1 MKIFYIFQLIY
12 VLNIQWIINAN
23 LNDATKSKNIQEVNC
38 GQNKTDSEITD
49 SFPFPVQSNPMLPKP
64 SMTYGLMT
72 NGRINSIE
80 IINQKTCIP
89 SIIFCLKNL
98 EKLVINNSYFCD
110 SSKQING
117 KMEYLPEQI
126 IKLEKLKTLKISHVN
141 LISLPNVIGNL
152 PSLKDLTISHV
163 NLRFLPKTIGNLFNL
178 KDLSISHANIAFLP
192 ETIGNLSHLRYLSIC
207 NTPLRSLPKTI
218 SNIKSLERIT
228 LKYNPQLHSIRKI
241 HDLPALYTL
250 DVRHCSVQDLPR
262 NLPKLND
269 LYMSSNKLAKLNFDI
284 GTLSNKK
291 NKSQNFEFD
300 NNYIELIAPEIR
312 YVHTLSRL
320 HLAQNQL
327 HTLPDD
333 IFNMTRLTYLNLSNN
348 NFSTYDNQHLNKR
361 FSETNPELEVVF

>member
-1 MKIFYIFQLIY
+1 MKIFYILQLIY
-12 VLNIQWIINAN
+12 LLNIQWIINAN
-23 LNDATKSKNIQEVNC
+23 LNDATKSKNIQEINC

-49 SFPFPVQSNPMLPKP
+49 SFPFSVQLNPALTK
-64 SMTYGLMT
+64 SSITYGLMT
-72 NGRINSIE
+72 NGRINYIQIVDE
-80 IINQKTCIP
+80 KFCIP
-89 SIIFCLKNL
+89 SNIFCLKYL
-98 EKLVINNSYFCD
+98 ETLIINNSYFCD
-110 SSKQING
+110 SNG
-117 KMEYLPEQI
+117 RNYLPEQI
-126 IKLEKLKTLKISHVN
+126 IKLKKLQTLKISHVN
-141 LISLPNVIGNL
+141 LISLPNIIGNL
-152 PSLKDLTISHV
+152 SSLKDLTISHV

-178 KDLSISHANIAFLP
+178 KDLSISHANLAFLP

-228 LKYNPQLHSIRKI
+228 LKYNPQLQSIRNI

-250 DVRHCSVQDLPR
+250 DIRHCSIQDLPR

-269 LYMSSNKLAKLNFDI
+269 LYMSSNKLTKLNFDI

-312 YVHTLSRL
+312 HLHTLSRL

-361 FSETNPELEVVF
+361 FSETNPELKVIF